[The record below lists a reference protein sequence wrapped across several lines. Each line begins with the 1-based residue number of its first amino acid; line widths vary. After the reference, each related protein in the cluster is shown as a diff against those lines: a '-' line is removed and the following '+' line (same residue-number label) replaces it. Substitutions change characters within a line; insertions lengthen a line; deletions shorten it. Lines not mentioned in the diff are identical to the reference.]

1 MQYLFYCKRHEK
13 LFEQLQKKISE
24 ASKRISRGTLRYTP
38 VSTPTPT
45 TPGHNTSQPNSFHQ
59 MQHLNGSIHAHTTP
73 QMVDPLALSHFPPS
87 SLGTSSQPLA
97 GDNNYVNTEQPV
109 IPQTPRNN
117 TSVSRLFLREIDIFF
132 LDFKHASTM
141 NFSLAAVDSTRRCHQ

>member
-132 LDFKHASTM
+132 LDFKH
-141 NFSLAAVDSTRRCHQ
+141 TRQR